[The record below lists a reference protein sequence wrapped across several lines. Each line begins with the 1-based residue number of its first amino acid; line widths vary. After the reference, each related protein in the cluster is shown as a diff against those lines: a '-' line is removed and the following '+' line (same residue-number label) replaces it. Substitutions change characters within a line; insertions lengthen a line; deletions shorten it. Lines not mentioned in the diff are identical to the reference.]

1 MIVWRVLK
9 NVWYLLLFAGALD
22 SAPEHKNSF
31 IFSFLSPGGTGITP
45 MLQLITDVFRNSS
58 DRTELALLFANQ
70 SEADILV
77 REELERFQKEFP
89 DRFKLWYT
97 VDRPAEGDC
106 AISIVVVYFNALESI
121 EYE

>member
-1 MIVWRVLK
+1 
-9 NVWYLLLFAGALD
+9 
-22 SAPEHKNSF
+22 
-31 IFSFLSPGGTGITP
+31 

-70 SEADILV
+70 SESDILV

-97 VDRPAEGDC
+97 VDRPEEG
-106 AISIVVVYFNALESI
+106 ESTRNI
-121 EYE
+121 MRLTGFIL